1 MIVSNIYA
9 STNRGAPMEI
19 LLDHNE
25 AKPLRLIFKNI
36 LGSFKK
42 SMILKLFLRAERL
55 KGCDQTYVSIAN
67 SYQGLPTL
75 SKM

>member
-9 STNRGAPMEI
+9 STNRGAQLEI

-36 LGSFKK
+36 LG
-42 SMILKLFLRAERL
+42 ILKNPSIWNYFEEL
-55 KGCDQTYVSIAN
+55 KG
-67 SYQGLPTL
+67 
-75 SKM
+75 

>member
-9 STNRGAPMEI
+9 STNMGAPMEI

-36 LGSFKK
+36 LGSF
-42 SMILKLFLRAERL
+42 
-55 KGCDQTYVSIAN
+55 
-67 SYQGLPTL
+67 
-75 SKM
+75 